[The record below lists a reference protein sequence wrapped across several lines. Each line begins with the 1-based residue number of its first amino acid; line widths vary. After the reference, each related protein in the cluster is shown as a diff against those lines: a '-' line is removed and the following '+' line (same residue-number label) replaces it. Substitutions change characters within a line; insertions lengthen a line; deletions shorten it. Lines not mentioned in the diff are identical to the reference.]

1 MNLVL
6 DSRQSQPVSNLYAS
20 KQVLISRSIC
30 SLRLVYIELA
40 ERKVVCIDVIFSYI
54 FQSHLTLR
62 FWHTWN
68 YLIHAP
74 FQNINIVNVSRD
86 SDPSSDTSTGQD
98 EEPVWTW
105 SFLDRVWVLKNRWDI
120 LKRLGSFCFMNI
132 LKAKV
137 QRRVSWWPT
146 RPLNLPK
153 KTGQEIKAPTGI
165 VAVHT
170 RQQALLQQL
179 WWRDRRRKTLRGWS
193 WWRITFYRCQQQRF
207 GEVLQD
213 QIKLV
218 SAKPSYMS
226 AATMRMPQW

>member
-1 MNLVL
+1 M
-6 DSRQSQPVSNLYAS
+6 
-20 KQVLISRSIC
+20 
-30 SLRLVYIELA
+30 
-40 ERKVVCIDVIFSYI
+40 
-54 FQSHLTLR
+54 
-62 FWHTWN
+62 
-68 YLIHAP
+68 
-74 FQNINIVNVSRD
+74 NIVNVSRD

-165 VAVHT
+165 VAVKAT
-170 RQQALLQQL
+170 GFTATAVVKRLEEEDSEGMVVVKNYLLQVSTPEL
-179 WWRDRRRKTLRGWS
+179 WWIFTRSDNDGISLVIWVQLQCVCPSDRVALCLLS
-193 WWRITFYRCQQQRF
+193 IY
-207 GEVLQD
+207 
-213 QIKLV
+213 V
-218 SAKPSYMS
+218 SDSPCIVML
-226 AATMRMPQW
+226 